1 MPVTDATSWSDRLS
15 RVLGSYD
22 EALLRPV
29 AARLVKPRNQWP
41 VEELITRSVAT
52 VSNAAVVDRR
62 LKDADPAERRL
73 LTLIA
78 HSRQP
83 HWKLVHLLE
92 MLAMLGHAEGVQPIL
107 NLFQAGLLYPE
118 IAHDGPR
125 LKNFEQ
131 WLGQA
136 SATQFGVFTHPDIMA
151 RALGH
156 ELGLPVLAG
165 GTTAVTG
172 QREADGLEW
181 PLRLA
186 VLWQQ
191 VTAGPIRRTQNAE
204 FFKRDFDRLRADP
217 VLNSVPSENLV
228 ELPDMGLLSVALA
241 VLLGLLHE
249 EDGELRAGRLPAA
262 WGEGLLP
269 TLASL
274 WSFLPQLHAWE
285 PQTGW
290 CARDRLTGNCFPS
303 LYLMSLL
310 LLARLPAGEWI
321 RAGVI
326 EEWLTAH
333 HPRWAGE
340 ERNGRARGHTK
351 AADLSGIT
359 TFLLGFAFQLRLIGA
374 ARDRVGEWVVSLT
387 EIGRW
392 LLGLGPAPS
401 APTTYTKTLLVQP
414 NLEILVYRQGLTPEL
429 LAGLSRFAAW
439 KTLGSACT
447 LQLEPETVYRALES
461 GATFESILQIL
472 DRHGMKATPAPVI
485 ESLKTWANKH
495 ERIGVYPSAVLLEFA
510 NPEHL
515 TEAIT
520 RGLPAVR
527 LSDKLAVVAR
537 EADVNFQMFR
547 LIGTRDYG
555 LPPDR
560 CVDIE
565 PDGVTLTI
573 DLARSD
579 LLLETEVQRFAE
591 PVSGPA
597 PASSRLTPDLGNS
610 RRQYRM
616 TPASLAAGRESGL
629 SLTNLEGWFVQR
641 TGQALSPAARLL
653 LTGNELP
660 PLELRQLHVLNLP
673 AKELADGLIQ
683 WPATRDLIVERLGP
697 MAVVVAEENVE
708 ILRERLTA
716 LGMKIAG
723 GPSEPRA

>member
-1 MPVTDATSWSDRLS
+1 MLVTEATSWSDRLS
-15 RVLGSYD
+15 RVLGSYE
-22 EALLRPV
+22 EALLRQV
-29 AARLVKPRNQWP
+29 AARLLKPRNQWP

-62 LKDADPAERRL
+62 LKDACPAERRL
-73 LTLIA
+73 LALIA

-83 HWKLVHLLE
+83 QWKLVHLLE
-92 MLAMLGHAEGVQPIL
+92 LLAVLGHAEGVQPVL
-107 NLFQAGLLYPE
+107 NLFQAGLLYPDLPAE
-118 IAHDGPR
+118 GPR

-136 SATQFGVFTHPDIMA
+136 SATQFGVFTHPGIMA
-151 RALGH
+151 RALG
-156 ELGLPVLAG
+156 EDLGLPLLPS

-172 QREADGLEW
+172 PREADGLEW

-191 VTAGPIRRTQNAE
+191 VAGCPVRRTQTAD

-217 VLNSVPSENLV
+217 LLNAPPTENLV
-228 ELPDMGLLSVALA
+228 ELPDIGLLSVALA
-241 VLLGLLHE
+241 VLEGILQDR
-249 EDGELRAGRLPAA
+249 DGELQAGALPAA
-262 WGEGLLP
+262 WTEGLLP

-274 WSFLPQLHAWE
+274 WSVLPHLQEWE
-285 PQTGW
+285 PKTGW
-290 CARDRLTGNCFPS
+290 CGTDCLTGNPYPS
-303 LYLMSLL
+303 LYLLTLL
-310 LLARLPAGEWI
+310 LLARLPDGAWFRPGAI
-321 RAGVI
+321 AD
-326 EEWLTAH
+326 WLAVH
-333 HPRWAGE
+333 HPYWTGG
-340 ERNGRARGHTK
+340 ERNGRGKGNGKPAS
-351 AADLSGIT
+351 ASGST
-359 TFLLGFAFQLRLIGA
+359 TFLLGFAFQLRMLRA
-374 ARDRVGEWVVSLT
+374 ARDADGEWVVSLT
-387 EIGRW
+387 DLGRW
-392 LLGLGPAPS
+392 MLGVGPAPAAS
-401 APTTYTKTLLVQP
+401 TTYIKTLLVQP
-414 NLEILVYRQGLTPEL
+414 NLEILVYRQGMTPEL
-429 LAGLSRFAAW
+429 IAALSRFAAW

-447 LQLEPETVYRALES
+447 LQLEPESAYRALES
-461 GATFESILQIL
+461 GDTFESILQTL
-472 DRHGMKATPAPVI
+472 ERHGMKATPAPVI

-510 NPEHL
+510 SAEHL

-579 LLLETEVQRFAE
+579 LLLESEVQRFAE
-591 PVSGPA
+591 LVPGHVA
-597 PASSRLTPDLGNS
+597 ISSRLNHDLGNG
-610 RRQYRM
+610 RRQYRI
-616 TPASLAAGRESGL
+616 TPASLAAGRQSGL

-653 LTGNELP
+653 LTGTDLP
-660 PLELRQLHVLNLP
+660 PLELRRLHVLNLP
-673 AKELADGLIQ
+673 AKELADGLMQ
-683 WPATRDLIVERLGP
+683 WPATRDLTVERLGP
-697 MAVVVAEENVE
+697 MALVVAEENVE
-708 ILRERLTA
+708 VLRERLSA
-716 LGMKIAG
+716 LGVKVKG
-723 GPSEPRA
+723 EPKTPT